1 VQIFDLKKIHPE
13 LAKVSRKPDKFTDKE
28 KDYLEGEKKRA
39 LLVGLLQDI
48 QQRKEFGNKI
58 YWLVVFWVIGILAL
72 LATQGFGAFEFNL
85 SDKVLITLIGG
96 TTLNVLGIFVIV
108 AKYFFKTT
116 KE

>member
-1 VQIFDLKKIHPE
+1 MTEENIQEWFRSKK
-13 LAKVSRKPDKFTDKE
+13 RKAQPSSGE

-39 LLVGLLQDI
+39 LLVGLIQDI

-58 YWLVVFWVIGILAL
+58 YWLIVFWVIGILVL
-72 LATQGFGAFEFNL
+72 LSCQGVGVFDFNL

-108 AKYFFKTT
+108 AKYFFRTSKG
-116 KE
+116 